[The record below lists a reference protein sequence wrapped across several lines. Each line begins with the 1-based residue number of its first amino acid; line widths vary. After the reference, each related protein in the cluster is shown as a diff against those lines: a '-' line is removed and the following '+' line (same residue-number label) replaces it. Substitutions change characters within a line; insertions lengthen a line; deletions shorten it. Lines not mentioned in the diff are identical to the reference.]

1 MSRVIKPGQYQC
13 FKGYI
18 VRAKKRDE
26 TGCKDCILNN
36 VFLCPDMPSKHS
48 SDNKPDC
55 RKNGIIFVKP

>member
-1 MSRVIKPGQYQC
+1 MKQPIKPGQIRC
-13 FKGYI
+13 VKGYM
-18 VRAKKRDE
+18 VRAKARDE
-26 TGCKDCILNN
+26 TGCKNCILNS